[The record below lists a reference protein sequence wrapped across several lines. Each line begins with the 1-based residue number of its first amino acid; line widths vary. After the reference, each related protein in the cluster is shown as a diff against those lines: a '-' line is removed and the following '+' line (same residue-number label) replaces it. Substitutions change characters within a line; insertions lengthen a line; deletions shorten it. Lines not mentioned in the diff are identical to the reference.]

1 MNKTTKT
8 EILFLKKGQEAL
20 EKKFGCIF
28 IRINTSDAKR
38 GYDTDY
44 EVSKIQ
50 IFMTKLKESK
60 IKELENEIK
69 KKNFS

>member
-1 MNKTTKT
+1 M
-8 EILFLKKGQEAL
+8 
-20 EKKFGCIF
+20 F

-69 KKNFS
+69 KKTSVNKSKCISCQKMFYKIAKN